1 MLLVFFKKKDWFLFP
16 DNIFS
21 NSREHQLLIDNWWL
35 LRRLTWRATSYNSS
49 QKDFLWIHHQWHLIY
64 DHVCYV
70 YVMVVVVVVYRND
83 GSSLNNVNIWE
94 LTSWMRCRGVG
105 LVWALPCMII
115 CNEIEE
121 DVGQSGR
128 IFSCQCLVFQLFLS
142 GLNYE
147 IVCLLFICRFTVCHN
162 GKDWNWKF

>member
-1 MLLVFFKKKDWFLFP
+1 MLLVFFTKKDWFLFP

-35 LRRLTWRATSYNSS
+35 LRRLTWRAISYNSS

-70 YVMVVVVVVYRND
+70 YVMVVVVYRND

-94 LTSWMRCRGVG
+94 LTSWMRWWGVG

-147 IVCLLFICRFTVCHN
+147 NVCLLFICRFTVCHN
-162 GKDWNWKF
+162 GRDWNWKF